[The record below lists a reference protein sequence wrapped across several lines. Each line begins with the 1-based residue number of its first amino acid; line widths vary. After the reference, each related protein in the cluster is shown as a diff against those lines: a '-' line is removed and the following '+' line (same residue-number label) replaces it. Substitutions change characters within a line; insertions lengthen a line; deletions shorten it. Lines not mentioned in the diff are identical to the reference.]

1 MQEKSLYERYG
12 FRGLVTDYIYKMYF
26 NYNYTPQT
34 DDISMILFERFYV
47 TPWIRRKAN
56 MRPKYNLKECQ
67 SKLGENLTKIS
78 KKLDGDNYKV
88 NDELYELMDVFRDMN
103 SKKFFILRIF

>member
-26 NYNYTPQT
+26 NYNYTTQT
-34 DDISMILFERFYV
+34 DDIALILFERFYV

-56 MRPKYNLKECQ
+56 AKPKYGLRECQ
-67 SKLGENLTKIS
+67 AKLSDNLTKIS
-78 KKLDGDNYKV
+78 KKLNTNNYKV
-88 NDELYELMDVFRDMN
+88 NEEMYELMDVFRDMN
-103 SKKFFILRIF
+103 SKNIFSL